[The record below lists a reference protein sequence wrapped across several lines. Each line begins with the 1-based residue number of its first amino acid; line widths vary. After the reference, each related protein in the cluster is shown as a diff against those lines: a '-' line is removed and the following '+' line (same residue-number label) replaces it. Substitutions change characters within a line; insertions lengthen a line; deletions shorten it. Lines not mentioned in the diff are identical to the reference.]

1 MAASDRGERMTA
13 GSMLDIVGQIASA
26 NDKSRLTRLERDWSD
41 GKKICSVE
49 GCDKPRKFPKEG
61 SARQW
66 PYPYCG
72 EHYNE
77 KIRNSPS
84 RRARRETKI
93 D

>member
-1 MAASDRGERMTA
+1 MAASDRGEQMTA
-13 GSMLDIVGQIASA
+13 GGLLDIIGQVSSA
-26 NDKSRLTRLERDWSD
+26 YDKSRLTRLERDWSD

-49 GCDKPRKFPKEG
+49 GCGKPRKFPKEG

-84 RRARRETKI
+84 RRARRETKT

>member
-13 GSMLDIVGQIASA
+13 GGLLDVIRQVSVAY
-26 NDKSRLTRLERDWSD
+26 DKSRLTRLERDWSN
-41 GKKICSVE
+41 GKKTCSVE

-84 RRARRETKI
+84 RRARRETRT